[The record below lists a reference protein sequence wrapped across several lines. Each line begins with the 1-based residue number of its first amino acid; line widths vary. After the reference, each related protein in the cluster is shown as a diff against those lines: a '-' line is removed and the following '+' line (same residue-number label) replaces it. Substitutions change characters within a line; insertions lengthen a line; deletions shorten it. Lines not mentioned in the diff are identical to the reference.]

1 MYTQE
6 LNKSAS
12 TLNITDDDD
21 DGGGGDVY
29 DDDFA
34 NHFSF

>member
-12 TLNITDDDD
+12 TLNITDDYD
-21 DGGGGDVY
+21 DGGGGDDVCL
-29 DDDFA
+29 
-34 NHFSF
+34 